1 MSFPPT
7 LAPAAARSVA
17 APTDFVL
24 TDLAQLA
31 SHMERCARA
40 RDPLFAFKRH
50 LQNGRSAL
58 AGRIVTVAFA
68 GAILVAVALT
78 FA

>member
-1 MSFPPT
+1 MSFPSSF
-7 LAPAAARSVA
+7 APAARSA
-17 APTDFVL
+17 TPIDFVH

-31 SHMERCARA
+31 SHMERCARG

-68 GAILVAVALT
+68 GAIVVAVALM

>member
-1 MSFPPT
+1 MPFPPT
-7 LAPAAARSVA
+7 LAPAARSA

-68 GAILVAVALT
+68 GAIVVAVALT